1 MTDIP
6 VALTVLTSVG
16 TIAAVAMAPVLA
28 RTRGRLRAYGQRAA
42 TAETDLGNVTQ
53 HRDELEARLRTT
65 EAELRHLAGARLP
78 DLATSLSHPHM
89 PVRGPADERVTG
101 TELDRALTEVL
112 DQVAD
117 AVGKERLRIDAAA
130 QSALR
135 GTATTIQALLYQ
147 LQSLLQEMQERYD
160 EPALAQD
167 LLAADFLNE
176 QALRRIQ
183 TSAVLCGAWPGLTRQ
198 DSHLTDIVLGAMSR
212 LQGYERVQVTNQL
225 RGPAGVVARAVEPVA
240 VALTELIANALHHSR
255 PDLPVTVT
263 VQQGSTGASV
273 IVDDAGVGMHEDEV
287 QRAQRLMSG
296 QEPVLLT
303 ELGDPVRSGFAAIG
317 QLVRQYGFSVHVET
331 SPYGGVRAVLHVPGE
346 PLLTM
351 LDEDAYPR
359 SPMAPLPTPQP
370 VPPAEPATPAGPAAQ
385 EATGRETAAQEAPGQ
400 EELPRRRRRRP
411 ARQTPAPA
419 PQAPHPYPH
428 PRPVNDD
435 TVTLRAADI
444 AAEAERWSR
453 GAASAPPPP
462 EIEAEAERSAARWGD
477 FQRGTTSGRAA
488 STGDTGEYPLPPH
501 PGPGPAT
508 DGPSAANGPTAAP
521 TTPDPDPAS
530 EGNPTV

>member
-16 TIAAVAMAPVLA
+16 TIAAVAMTPVLA

-160 EPALAQD
+160 EPALTQD

-225 RGPAGVVARAVEPVA
+225 RDPAGVVARAVEPVA
-240 VALTELIANALHHSR
+240 VALTELMANALHHSR

-370 VPPAEPATPAGPAAQ
+370 VPPAEPVAPAGPATPADPAAQ
-385 EATGRETAAQEAPGQ
+385 EATGQEAAGQ

-411 ARQTPAPA
+411 ARQAPAPAPA
-419 PQAPHPYPH
+419 PQAPPPYPH

-453 GAASAPPPP
+453 EAASAPPPP

-477 FQRGTTSGRAA
+477 FQRGTASGRAA

-501 PGPGPAT
+501 PGPATNGPRAT
-508 DGPSAANGPTAAP
+508 NGPTAAP
-521 TTPDPDPAS
+521 TTPDPAS